1 MHIFDFLVIG
11 SGAAGLNFALK
22 ASKIGSVGIITKE
35 ELHNTSTYHAQ
46 GGIVGVM
53 YPPDNFDKH
62 IQDTLEAGAYLNDRE
77 VVEIT
82 SKESPERI
90 KELIELG
97 VRFDKK
103 VTGEYDLAKEGGH
116 SEPRI
121 FHFKDKTGYEIER
134 VLSNKVLENPNI
146 DVFEHYFAVELITQ
160 HHMGIKVYEA
170 MTDIECYGAYVLTP
184 EGKVERFLS
193 KFTILATGGS
203 GNVYLTTTNPTVAT
217 GDGVAMA
224 YRAKAQIM
232 DMEFF
237 QFHPTALYYP
247 KERPAFLITE
257 ALRGYGAV
265 LKDIKGKEFMHK
277 YDSRK
282 SLAPRDI
289 VARAIDNE
297 MKISGSEHVYLD
309 CRHIKKDELLE
320 YFPTIYAKC
329 LSIGIDMTK
338 EMIPV
343 VPAAHY
349 QVGGV
354 VVDHYARTRINRLY
368 ACGEVSRTG
377 LHGAN
382 RLGSNSLLEA
392 LVFSHRAALDVEKN
406 LKNYSVN
413 TNIPE
418 WNDEGVKLNEEL
430 VLITQEV
437 KELNQTMTAYVG
449 IVRSNLRLN
458 RAIKRLQM
466 LHEETEELYKKSII
480 NRQICELRNMILV
493 GYLITTMALAR
504 KESVGLHYNID
515 YPFKNNKKQ

>member
-1 MHIFDFLVIG
+1 
-11 SGAAGLNFALK
+11 
-22 ASKIGSVGIITKE
+22 
-35 ELHNTSTYHAQ
+35 
-46 GGIVGVM
+46 
-53 YPPDNFDKH
+53 
-62 IQDTLEAGAYLNDRE
+62 
-77 VVEIT
+77 
-82 SKESPERI
+82 
-90 KELIELG
+90 
-97 VRFDKK
+97 
-103 VTGEYDLAKEGGH
+103 
-116 SEPRI
+116 
-121 FHFKDKTGYEIER
+121 
-134 VLSNKVLENPNI
+134 
-146 DVFEHYFAVELITQ
+146 
-160 HHMGIKVYEA
+160 
-170 MTDIECYGAYVLTP
+170 
-184 EGKVERFLS
+184 
-193 KFTILATGGS
+193 
-203 GNVYLTTTNPTVAT
+203 
-217 GDGVAMA
+217 
-224 YRAKAQIM
+224 
-232 DMEFF
+232 MEFF

-320 YFPTIYAKC
+320 HFPTIYAKC

-392 LVFSHRAALDVEKN
+392 LVFSHRAALDVEKF
-406 LKNYSVN
+406 KNYSVN

-418 WNDEGVKLNEEL
+418 WNDEE
-430 VLITQEV
+430 
-437 KELNQTMTAYVG
+437 
-449 IVRSNLRLN
+449 
-458 RAIKRLQM
+458 
-466 LHEETEELYKKSII
+466 
-480 NRQICELRNMILV
+480 
-493 GYLITTMALAR
+493 
-504 KESVGLHYNID
+504 
-515 YPFKNNKKQ
+515 

>member
-1 MHIFDFLVIG
+1 MYTFDFLVIG
-11 SGAAGLNFALK
+11 SGAAGLNFALN
-22 ASKIGSVGIITKE
+22 ASKLGSVAIVTKE
-35 ELHNTSTYHAQ
+35 EIFNTSTYYAQ

-53 YPPDNFDKH
+53 FPPDNFEKH
-62 IQDTLEAGAYLNDRE
+62 IKDTLEAGSYLNDRIA
-77 VVEIT
+77 VEIT
-82 SKESPERI
+82 SKESPNRI
-90 KELIELG
+90 KDLIELG

-103 VTGEYDLAKEGGH
+103 ETGIYDLAREGGH
-116 SEPRI
+116 SESRI

-146 DVFEHYFAVELITQ
+146 TIFDHHFAIELITQ
-160 HHMGIKVYEA
+160 HHIGINVE
-170 MTDIECYGAYVLTP
+170 DQVDNIDCFGAYVLTP
-184 EGKVERFLS
+184 QGKVERFLS
-193 KFTILATGGS
+193 KFTVLATGGS

-237 QFHPTALYYP
+237 QFHPTALFNP

-265 LKDIKGKEFMHK
+265 LKDINGKEFMHK
-277 YDSRK
+277 YDPRK

-297 MKISGSEHVYLD
+297 MKLSGSEHVYLD
-309 CRHIKKDELLE
+309 CRHINKDELLE
-320 YFPTIYAKC
+320 HFPTIYAKC

-354 VVDHYARTRINRLY
+354 VVDYSARTKINRLY

-392 LVFSHRAALDVEKN
+392 LVFSYRAAKDAE
-406 LKNYSVN
+406 NYFNDYSIN

-437 KELNQTMTAYVG
+437 KELNQTMTAYVS

-458 RAIKRLQM
+458 RALKRLQM
-466 LHEETEELYKKSII
+466 LHEETEELYKKSVV

-493 GYLITTMALAR
+493 GYLITTMAISR
-504 KESVGLHYNID
+504 KESIGLHYNID
-515 YPFKNNKKQ
+515 YPFKTKPQ

>member
-1 MHIFDFLVIG
+1 
-11 SGAAGLNFALK
+11 
-22 ASKIGSVGIITKE
+22 
-35 ELHNTSTYHAQ
+35 
-46 GGIVGVM
+46 
-53 YPPDNFDKH
+53 
-62 IQDTLEAGAYLNDRE
+62 
-77 VVEIT
+77 
-82 SKESPERI
+82 
-90 KELIELG
+90 
-97 VRFDKK
+97 
-103 VTGEYDLAKEGGH
+103 
-116 SEPRI
+116 
-121 FHFKDKTGYEIER
+121 
-134 VLSNKVLENPNI
+134 
-146 DVFEHYFAVELITQ
+146 
-160 HHMGIKVYEA
+160 
-170 MTDIECYGAYVLTP
+170 
-184 EGKVERFLS
+184 
-193 KFTILATGGS
+193 
-203 GNVYLTTTNPTVAT
+203 LTTTNPTVAT

-237 QFHPTALYYP
+237 QFHPTALFNP

-265 LKDIKGKEFMHK
+265 LKDINGKEFMHK
-277 YDSRK
+277 YDPRK

-297 MKISGSEHVYLD
+297 MKLSGSEHVYLD
-309 CRHIKKDELLE
+309 CRHINKDELLE
-320 YFPTIYAKC
+320 HFPTIYAKC

-354 VVDHYARTRINRLY
+354 VVDYSARTKINRLY

-392 LVFSHRAALDVEKN
+392 LVFSYRAAKDAEKYFN
-406 LKNYSVN
+406 DYSIN
-413 TNIPE
+413 KNIPE

-458 RAIKRLQM
+458 RALKRIQM
-466 LHEETEELYKKSII
+466 LYEETEELYKKSVV

-493 GYLITTMALAR
+493 GYLITTMAISR
-504 KESVGLHYNID
+504 KESIGLHYNID
-515 YPFKNNKKQ
+515 HPFKTKPQ

>member
-1 MHIFDFLVIG
+1 MYTFDFLVLG

-22 ASKIGSVGIITKE
+22 ASKLGSVAIITKE
-35 ELHNTSTYHAQ
+35 EIYNTSTYYAQ
-46 GGIVGVM
+46 GGIVGVV
-53 YPPDNFDKH
+53 YPPDNFEKH
-62 IQDTLEAGAYLNDRE
+62 IQDTLEAGSYLNDK
-77 VVEIT
+77 VAVEIT
-82 SKESPERI
+82 SKESPDRI
-90 KELIELG
+90 KDLIDLG

-103 VTGEYDLAKEGGH
+103 EKGVYDLAREGGH

-134 VLSNKVLENPNI
+134 VLSNRALENPNI
-146 DVFEHYFAVELITQ
+146 YIFDHHFAVELITQ
-160 HHMGIKVYEA
+160 HHIGVNVDEEDIG
-170 MTDIECYGAYVLTP
+170 DIECYGAYVLTP
-184 EGKVERFLS
+184 AGKVERFLS
-193 KFTILATGGS
+193 KFTVLATGGS

-237 QFHPTALYYP
+237 QFHPTALYNP

-265 LKDIKGKEFMHK
+265 LKDINGKEFMHK
-277 YDSRK
+277 YDPRK

-297 MKISGSEHVYLD
+297 MKLSGSDHVFLD
-309 CRHIKKDELLE
+309 CRHINKDELLE
-320 YFPTIYAKC
+320 HFPTIYAKC

-354 VVDHYARTRINRLY
+354 LVDYNSKTQINRLY

-392 LVFSHRAALDVEKN
+392 LVFSHRAALDVEKYIN
-406 LKNYSVN
+406 DYSIN
-413 TNIPE
+413 INIPE

-458 RAIKRLQM
+458 RALKRLQM
-466 LHEETEELYKKSII
+466 LHEETEELYKKSVV

-493 GYLITTMALAR
+493 GYLITKMALAR
-504 KESVGLHYNID
+504 KESIGLHYNID
-515 YPFKNNKKQ
+515 YPFKS